1 MKKKHKVTHKD
12 RVAKV
17 KDFAEH
23 NKLFSLI
30 AVILCIYIAATLI
43 SHKNNDKQ
51 TVSEQPATSQSEQL
65 DGEEKVDTNINSEE
79 NEIPKWR
86 FYPIDLW
93 ILLGGGGFCI
103 IKIMQEKHRAKE
115 EFK

>member
-1 MKKKHKVTHKD
+1 MKHKVTHKE

-17 KDFAEH
+17 KGFAEK
-23 NKLFSLI
+23 NKLFTFI
-30 AVILCIYIAATLI
+30 AVILCIYVSVTLI
-43 SHKNNDKQ
+43 SHKTNNEHISD
-51 TVSEQPATSQSEQL
+51 EQPSSSQSEQINE
-65 DGEEKVDTNINSEE
+65 GENVDTNINSEKE
-79 NEIPKWR
+79 EIPKWR

-93 ILLGGGGFCI
+93 ILLGGGGFCM